1 MTPSSS
7 GWSLVVLAVAVGGV
21 EGGTS
26 VMVVSAVEVDDAATV
41 SAVEVDDAATVD
53 GAVTVDGLSVDGLS
67 VAVGLCHGGFRN
79 TGNRGVD
86 RGSCIA
92 VETVP
97 GVMAVAIVMAWPG
110 SWPR

>member
-1 MTPSSS
+1 MRFLAGLVITPSSS
-7 GWSLVVLAVAVGGV
+7 GWSLVVLAVGGV

-26 VMVVSAVEVDDAATV
+26 AMVV

-53 GAVTVDGLSVDGLS
+53 GAVT

-97 GVMAVAIVMAWPG
+97 GVMAATVGTETGRSG

>member
-41 SAVEVDDAATVD
+41 D
-53 GAVTVDGLSVDGLS
+53 GAVTVDGLS
-67 VAVGLCHGGFRN
+67 VAVGLCHGGF
-79 TGNRGVD
+79 
-86 RGSCIA
+86 
-92 VETVP
+92 
-97 GVMAVAIVMAWPG
+97 
-110 SWPR
+110 